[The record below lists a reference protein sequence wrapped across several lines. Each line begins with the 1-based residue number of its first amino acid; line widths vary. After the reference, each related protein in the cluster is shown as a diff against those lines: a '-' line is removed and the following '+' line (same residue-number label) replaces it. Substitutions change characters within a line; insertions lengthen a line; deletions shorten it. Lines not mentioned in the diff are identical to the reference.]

1 MNKPS
6 FMANVGLVTSNFR
19 AATASLIVGFIAL
32 VFCDFGQMI
41 IPRLVGRSFDI
52 LAENQSDSLE
62 AYITP
67 IVLIL
72 FLALLVAVLR
82 YLWRHLIY
90 GFSRSLEKDLRRR
103 LEERF
108 LSLSMTWHQENSG
121 GDIMA
126 LSTNDIEAVR
136 LAVGFGLVSLV
147 DAVVLGVSAL
157 GFMLSIDPFLCLLA
171 FIPMPLITV
180 LTAKFGSAIYKRV
193 LEAQDIFGQ
202 MTEVVREQLSGFK
215 VIRAMALERLSQAEV
230 SSISRVYLNKNI
242 HLALI
247 LGGFFPLMTLLT
259 NMALA
264 LALYIGGRS
273 TIMGNISP
281 GDFVAFITYLAL
293 LSWPMLA
300 MGITLG
306 IVQSGM
312 ASLDRLARVLK
323 AQEIDVHPLTAD
335 FPDPEGAFDIKF
347 EKVSF
352 AYPTRPDLVLK
363 DLNLTFPAGQI
374 SALAGP
380 TGSGKSTLAALLP
393 ALYEPSQGQIL
404 INNIPST
411 QWPLDRLRG
420 LFGYVPQEGHVFTGT
435 MRQNLAFGAPMA
447 TDQEIIKAAEAA
459 AIPMDPEVF
468 PLGLE
473 TMVGERGLTLS
484 GGQRQRLA
492 LARALLVNP
501 PFLIL
506 DDTLSAVD
514 AAVEEEI
521 LARLAPIRQGRG
533 TLIVSHRLTSL
544 SKASNVAVLEEG
556 RLEAFGDFSALTQG
570 DGYLARIAELARLGV
585 SQDPFLLR
593 PKTRP
598 EGRVKERQGAGP
610 GPSRGPGGAK

>member
-1 MNKPS
+1 
-6 FMANVGLVTSNFR
+6 MANVGLVTSNFR

>member
-1 MNKPS
+1 
-6 FMANVGLVTSNFR
+6 
-19 AATASLIVGFIAL
+19 
-32 VFCDFGQMI
+32 
-41 IPRLVGRSFDI
+41 
-52 LAENQSDSLE
+52 
-62 AYITP
+62 
-67 IVLIL
+67 
-72 FLALLVAVLR
+72 
-82 YLWRHLIY
+82 
-90 GFSRSLEKDLRRR
+90 
-103 LEERF
+103 
-108 LSLSMTWHQENSG
+108 
-121 GDIMA
+121 
-126 LSTNDIEAVR
+126 
-136 LAVGFGLVSLV
+136 
-147 DAVVLGVSAL
+147 
-157 GFMLSIDPFLCLLA
+157 LSIDPFLCLLA

-247 LGGFFPLMTLLT
+247 LGGFFPMMTLLT

-300 MGITLG
+300 LGITLG

-323 AQEIDVHPLTAD
+323 AREVDIHPPSFD
-335 FPDPEGAFDIKF
+335 FPDPGPAFDIKF
-347 EKVSF
+347 ENVTF
-352 AYPTRPDLVLK
+352 AYPTRPEPVLR
-363 DLNLTFPAGQI
+363 DINLTFPAGQI
-374 SALAGP
+374 SAVAGP

-393 ALYEPSQGQIL
+393 ALYEPGGGQIL
-404 INNIPST
+404 INGIPST
-411 QWPLDRLRG
+411 QWPLGRLRA

-435 MRQNLAFGAPMA
+435 MRQNLAFGAPDA
-447 TDQEIIKAAEAA
+447 TDEDIIKAAEAA

-473 TMVGERGLTLS
+473 TLVGERGLTLS

-492 LARALLVNP
+492 LARALLINP

-521 LARLAPIRQGRG
+521 LARLAPLRRGRG

-556 RLEAFGDFSALTQG
+556 RLEAFGDFASLTQG
-570 DGYLARIAELARLGV
+570 DGYLARIAELAKLGV

-593 PKTRP
+593 PKARPQTRP
-598 EGRVKERQGAGP
+598 DGPSPNPGP
-610 GPSRGPGGAK
+610 GPGRGPGGAQK